1 MRFLNSDFSIPGAS
15 FPMISKVVGGFL
27 GTNYQMDSIVVG
39 IEGDLSYNWKEG
51 PDGPWHAD

>member
-1 MRFLNSDFSIPGAS
+1 
-15 FPMISKVVGGFL
+15 MISKVVGGFL